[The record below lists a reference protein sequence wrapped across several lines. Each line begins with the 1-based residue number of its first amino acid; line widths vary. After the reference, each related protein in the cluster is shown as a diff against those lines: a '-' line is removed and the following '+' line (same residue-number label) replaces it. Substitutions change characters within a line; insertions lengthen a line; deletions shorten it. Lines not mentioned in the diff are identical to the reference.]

1 MGHGFPSQECERDF
15 PVVQW
20 LKLHAP
26 NAGSWGSI
34 LVGELDPTSPSLTSW
49 SAGSGRCLEGWE
61 LVLALASS
69 DGQTDGQQSR
79 GWGGRAR
86 FT

>member
-1 MGHGFPSQECERDF
+1 M
-15 PVVQW
+15 
-20 LKLHAP
+20 
-26 NAGSWGSI
+26 SWSEAEAFW
-34 LVGELDPTSPSLTSW
+34 VSPSPSLTSW
-49 SAGSGRCLEGWE
+49 SAGSEEYLEGWE

-79 GWGGRAR
+79 GWGGRAS